1 MKLARNATIFG
12 IIASALYVLAS
23 ILYIFWNLKNSYG
36 EIGFFIIMNLIHFI
50 AAALLLVFFI
60 MMCVYYNKRLS
71 ED

>member
-12 IIASALYVLAS
+12 IIASALFVLES
-23 ILYIFWNLKNSYG
+23 ILYIFWNLKNGYYN
-36 EIGFFIIMNLIHFI
+36 GFFITTNLIHFI
-50 AAALLLVFFI
+50 AAALLLVFCI